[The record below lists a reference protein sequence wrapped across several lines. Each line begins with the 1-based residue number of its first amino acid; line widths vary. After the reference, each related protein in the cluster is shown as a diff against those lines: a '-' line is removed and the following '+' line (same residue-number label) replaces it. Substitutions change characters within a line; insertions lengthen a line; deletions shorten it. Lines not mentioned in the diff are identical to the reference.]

1 MGKKTKIGKARRDR
15 FYKLAKESGYRSR
28 AAFKL
33 IQLNRKFEF
42 LQKSRV
48 VIDLCAAPGGWL
60 QVAAE
65 NTPISSLII
74 GIDLVPI
81 RPIQNCITL
90 QEDITTEKC
99 RQAIKKEIQTWKADC
114 VLHDGS
120 PNIGK
125 NWLHD
130 AFQQNQLTLTALKLA
145 AEFLK
150 KGGCFVTKI
159 FRSKDYNS
167 LLWVFQQLFHGVNAT
182 KPQASRNESAE
193 IFVVC
198 QGFLAP
204 DKLDP
209 KFFDVKHVFEDVEKE
224 ATNSLNLI
232 HPEKKRRQRQGYPEG
247 DYTLFHSLPVSKF
260 LQSDG
265 YLQLLA
271 DASEVILDDD
281 RVAQHPAT
289 TNEIKECLKDIKV
302 LGRKDIRG
310 IISWRNKM
318 KKAFYEEKGEV
329 EIPEVEES
337 EDDEAKID
345 EKLAEVREEER
356 KNLKRKLK
364 KVRKEKIKLQHK
376 MDLNMIL
383 PDDQIDITDDKNL
396 FDVSRIKSK
405 KQLDEVEASNLDFLD
420 RELDGDEGLESDNE
434 IDLPVKKVTSYD
446 RGTKDYLDPMDAS
459 EDEYTSDVD
468 LSDEKGIEND
478 NDEEEEEAET
488 NPLIIT
494 MEDKDVKTQRKLK
507 TWFEKDSFA
516 GLEDEE
522 DEDLEIQKMAEDY
535 RKKGGVILEKKK
547 IKESKVELDS
557 GVGDEPKD
565 SLDDD
570 MNGDLD
576 IESES
581 SSDSEYDMSE
591 FVSQKDGKSAIEK
604 VQQTGGIETVAA
616 DDSSAIPKLDPTG
629 LAIGAAMVSSRKRR
643 REIIEN
649 GYNRYMFDD
658 EGLPS
663 WFVQEERR
671 HLRRVL
677 TVTKEAIQEY
687 REKLKAIDARPIKKI
702 AEARARK
709 KRKMMKKLER
719 ARKKSEAITDTQ
731 DVSEREKWQ
740 QIKNIYKKAG
750 LLSSKKKEVTYVV
763 AKKGTGKK
771 VRRPNGVAGPFRVV
785 DKRMKKDNMRVKK
798 QSKQERQ
805 SKKRGSKGARGKGR
819 R

>member
-1 MGKKTKIGKARRDR
+1 MGKKTKIGKSRQDR

-65 NTPISSLII
+65 NTPISSLIV

-81 RPIQNCITL
+81 RPIQKCITL

-99 RQAIKKEIQTWKADC
+99 RQAIKKELQTWKADC

-130 AFQQNQLTLTALKLA
+130 AFQQNQLTLQALKLA
-145 AEFLK
+145 AEFLR

-167 LLWVFQQLFHGVNAT
+167 LLWVFQQLFHGVHAT

-198 QGFLAP
+198 EGFLAP
-204 DKLDP
+204 DRLDP

-260 LQSDG
+260 LQSEG

-271 DASEVILDDD
+271 DASEVVLDDD

-318 KKAFYEEKGEV
+318 KKAFYEEKVKVEV
-329 EIPEVEES
+329 PEVEES
-337 EDDEAKID
+337 EDDEAKIE

-356 KNLKRKLK
+356 KNLKKKLK

-376 MDLNMIL
+376 MDLKMIL
-383 PDDQIDITDDKNL
+383 PNDQIDISDDKNL
-396 FDVSRIKSK
+396 FDVGRIKSK
-405 KQLDEVEASNLDFLD
+405 RQLDEVEASNLDFLD
-420 RELDGDEGLESDNE
+420 RELADDNSSESENE

-468 LSDEKGIEND
+468 LSDEKGFG
-478 NDEEEEEAET
+478 DEEREEEEAEA

-494 MEDKDVKTQRKLK
+494 MEDKDVRAQRKLK

-535 RKKGGVILEKKK
+535 RNKGGVILEKKK
-547 IKESKVELDS
+547 IIKESVVESDS
-557 GVGDEPKD
+557 GVGNEPKESSYEELD
-565 SLDDD
+565 S
-570 MNGDLD
+570 
-576 IESES
+576 ESEL
-581 SSDSEYDMSE
+581 SSDSDFDMSE
-591 FVSQKDGKSAIEK
+591 LVSQKDVKQAKEK
-604 VQQTGGIETVAA
+604 VQQTGGTETVAA
-616 DDSSAIPKLDPTG
+616 DDLSAIPKLDPTG

-649 GYNRYMFDD
+649 GYHRYMFND

-663 WFVQEERR
+663 WFVQEERK
-671 HLRRVL
+671 HMRRVL
-677 TVTKEAIQEY
+677 PVTKEAVQEY
-687 REKLKAIDARPIKKI
+687 REKLKAINARPIKKI
-702 AEARARK
+702 AEAKARK
-709 KRKMMKKLER
+709 KRKMMKKLEK

-771 VRRPNGVAGPFRVV
+771 VRRPRGVSGPFRVV

-798 QSKQERQ
+798 QSKQERH
-805 SKKRGSKGARGKGR
+805 SKKRGTKRARGKR
-819 R
+819 RR